1 MKNVVK
7 FTTSLDFL
15 QHNVYAILADL
26 ITLKIREVTR
36 LICWI
41 IPARRIM
48 NWALTGLLQE
58 KKLFNNGGLLCHCG
72 SKEGHFN
79 FGP

>member
-1 MKNVVK
+1 MKNVE
-7 FTTSLDFL
+7 FITSLDFL
-15 QHNVYAILADL
+15 QHNAYAILADI

-48 NWALTGLLQE
+48 NWALRGLL
-58 KKLFNNGGLLCHCG
+58 KK
-72 SKEGHFN
+72 KKVI
-79 FGP
+79 